1 MEVPIKIL
9 IVEDEMVIGANIAM
23 QLTDLGYEVTG
34 IIPRGED
41 AILHV
46 MENHPDLILLD
57 INLKGKI
64 DGIETAVLMQKQF
77 DIPIIY
83 LTANADETH
92 FKRAKSTNPYA
103 FISKPYKK
111 LDLQRAIEL
120 AMNQIQKANMVEE
133 KAIEGTQS
141 LVLSDSIFV
150 RHHEKMLKIA
160 IQDILYI
167 EAERNY
173 CRIYSKGKEYLLVIT
188 LKIMDQKLPK
198 KHFLRVHR
206 SYIVNIAQIDEV
218 ATSHLVIAKKAIPI
232 SKALKEE
239 LMKRLQM
246 I

>member
-9 IVEDEMVIGANIAM
+9 VVEDEMVIGANIAM
-23 QLTDLGYEVTG
+23 QLTNLGYAVTG

-41 AILHV
+41 AVVHV
-46 MENHPDLILLD
+46 MENPPDLIVLD
-57 INLKGKI
+57 INLKGTI
-64 DGIETAVLMQKQF
+64 DGIETAVLMQKQV

-83 LTANADETH
+83 LTANADQAH

-120 AMNQIQKANMVEE
+120 AVNQMQKTNMAEE
-133 KAIEGTQS
+133 KATEEPS
-141 LVLSDSIFV
+141 SFVLSDRIFV
-150 RHHEKMLKIA
+150 RHHEKLLKIS

-173 CRIYSKGKEYLLVIT
+173 CRIHSKGKEYLLVIT
-188 LKIMDQKLPK
+188 LKKMDQKLPK

-206 SYIVNIAQIDEV
+206 SYIVNLAQIDEV

-232 SKALKEE
+232 GKTLKEE
-239 LMKRLQM
+239 LLKRLQM